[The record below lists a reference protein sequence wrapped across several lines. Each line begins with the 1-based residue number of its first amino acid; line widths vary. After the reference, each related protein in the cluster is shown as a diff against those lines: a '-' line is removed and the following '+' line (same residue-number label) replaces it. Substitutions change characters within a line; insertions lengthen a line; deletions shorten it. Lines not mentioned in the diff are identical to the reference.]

1 MPIKPSDGEEEFFK
15 AQELHKMRQS
25 QVDSAATME
34 VQEKDRLKKL
44 HWMRCPKCGL
54 ELQEVEFRGV
64 QVDTCFSCEGMFLD
78 GGEIEKILA
87 HEEPGMLE
95 RIAQSLFKPISGS

>member
-1 MPIKPSDGEEEFFK
+1 MAEKPSREEDDYFARQEYEK
-15 AQELHKMRQS
+15 LRDLANRKKEGMAEDDEVAQKE
-25 QVDSAATME
+25 
-34 VQEKDRLKKL
+34 L
-44 HWMRCPKCGL
+44 HWMHCPKCGL

-64 QVDTCFSCEGMFLD
+64 QVDTSFACKGMFLD
-78 GGEIEKILA
+78 GGEVEKILA